1 MNLLRDILYKTG
13 MLEVSGNT
21 MIPIS
26 SLALDSRKA
35 CPGCLF
41 IAVKGTLSDGHDY
54 IEGAIQMGASAVI
67 CEKLPPVISRTV
79 TYIKV
84 SDSAKALGQA
94 ASNFYDLPSEKLS
107 LVGVTGTNGK
117 TTTATLLYQTFMN
130 LGYKA
135 GLISTVDVRIHDRII
150 PATHTTPDA
159 ITLNYLLQEMVLAGC
174 DYVFMEV
181 SSHSVVQE
189 RVHGLVFSGGVFTNI
204 THDHLDYHKT
214 FDQYLKAKKQFFDEL
229 PSKAFALTNIDDKN
243 GRVMVQNTQAKVYT
257 YGLKTMA
264 DFKGKVM
271 ESQFEGTKMEINGKE
286 VWSQL
291 IGTFNAYNFL
301 AIYGTAVL
309 LEQDA
314 PTVLVLLSH
323 IKAVEGRFDC
333 IRSDKGIIG
342 VIDYA
347 HTPDAV
353 KNVLSTIAEIR
364 THQEKVITVI
374 GAGGDRDRTKR
385 PLMAHIACDLS
396 DVVLL
401 TSDNPRSEEPEAII
415 EEMREGLDPVQKKKV
430 IAIVN
435 RKEAIMTAYHLSKPG
450 DIILIAGKG
459 HEKYQEIKGVK
470 YPFDDKQI
478 LMEAFGQ
485 ATEDINN

>member
-1 MNLLRDILYKTG
+1 
-13 MLEVSGNT
+13 
-21 MIPIS
+21 
-26 SLALDSRKA
+26 
-35 CPGCLF
+35 
-41 IAVKGTLSDGHDY
+41 
-54 IEGAIQMGASAVI
+54 
-67 CEKLPPVISRTV
+67 
-79 TYIKV
+79 
-84 SDSAKALGQA
+84 
-94 ASNFYDLPSEKLS
+94 
-107 LVGVTGTNGK
+107 
-117 TTTATLLYQTFMN
+117 
-130 LGYKA
+130 
-135 GLISTVDVRIHDRII
+135 
-150 PATHTTPDA
+150 
-159 ITLNYLLQEMVLAGC
+159 
-174 DYVFMEV
+174 
-181 SSHSVVQE
+181 
-189 RVHGLVFSGGVFTNI
+189 
-204 THDHLDYHKT
+204 
-214 FDQYLKAKKQFFDEL
+214 
-229 PSKAFALTNIDDKN
+229 
-243 GRVMVQNTQAKVYT
+243 MVQNTQAKVYT